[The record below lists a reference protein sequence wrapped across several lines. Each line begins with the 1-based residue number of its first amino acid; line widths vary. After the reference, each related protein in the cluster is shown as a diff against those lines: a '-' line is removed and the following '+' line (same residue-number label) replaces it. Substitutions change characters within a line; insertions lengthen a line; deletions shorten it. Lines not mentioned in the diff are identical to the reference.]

1 MLEVKIKK
9 RMPGFNLQVSF
20 SCVNGTITV
29 LTGPSGAGKTT
40 LIRII
45 AGLAQADEGY
55 IINNGRFWFDSEKG
69 INLSPQKRKIGY
81 VFQEHTLF
89 PHLSIAGNIN
99 LINKDEAETGRLL
112 ELFKIAHIADSR
124 PLQVSGG
131 ERQRA
136 AFAQALAR
144 KPEVLLLDEPF
155 SALDTKTRA
164 MLQDELLN
172 LKKAGIPIV
181 HVTHDPAEA
190 RLLAD
195 CMIEINRDFATS
207 IGTPAAG
214 KKFNPCR
221 FTAPVKTGDKEK

>member
-9 RMPGFNLQVSF
+9 RMPGFNLQVAF
-20 SCVNGTITV
+20 SCVNGGITV

-40 LIRII
+40 LIRIM
-45 AGLAQADEGY
+45 AGLSPADEGY
-55 IINNGRFWFDSEKG
+55 IINNGKLWFDGEKG
-69 INLSPQKRKIGY
+69 INLPPQSRKIGY

-99 LINKDEAETGRLL
+99 LINRDRAETRRLL
-112 ELFKIAHIADSR
+112 ELFKINHIADSR
-124 PLQVSGG
+124 PQQVSGG

-155 SALDTKTRA
+155 SALDTTTRA
-164 MLQDELLN
+164 MLQEELLN
-172 LKKAGIPIV
+172 LKKTCNIPIV
-181 HVTHDPAEA
+181 HVTHDPVEA

-195 CMIEINRDFATS
+195 CIVEINREFFGGREDM
-207 IGTPAAG
+207 I
-214 KKFNPCR
+214 
-221 FTAPVKTGDKEK
+221 